1 MTLSSN
7 SPIINKVDTYVG
19 FAVKSGRVIWGLDM
33 LKKAKKAPFVILID
47 ERIGQNSLKQVN
59 LYAERNSVPI
69 VVMPAEHLNNSLART
84 NVKILSVCDENLAKA
99 ILNTIK

>member
-19 FAVKSGRVIWGLDM
+19 FAVKSGNVIWGLDM

-47 ERIGQNSLKQVN
+47 EQIGQNSLKQVN
-59 LYAERNSVPI
+59 LYAERNNVEI
-69 VVMPAEHLNNSLART
+69 VVLPAEHLNNSLART